1 MSPVQWL
8 MLVGVAAVMLI
19 GVVNL
24 FGLEPIALHAAEALL
39 G

>member
-1 MSPVQWL
+1 
-8 MLVGVAAVMLI
+8 MLI